1 MNSIASPAI
10 CWATS
15 RSANPLMSRH
25 ITLFAL
31 WLLPLWACAGN
42 DASGPRYLIEQGASA
57 NVLQVRLTMQ
67 GKPPFTLLP
76 ARQLPGSVP
85 RRFPPRWS
93 ALQTT
98 SRLPSTNPSLARR
111 SAGRS
116 RSHRLRQRVRMPR
129 PNSRFCSL
137 PTSGY

>member
-1 MNSIASPAI
+1 
-10 CWATS
+10 
-15 RSANPLMSRH
+15 MSRH

-57 NVLQVRLTMQ
+57 NVLQVHLTMQ

-76 ARQLPGSVP
+76 ARQLPGSATPVS
-85 RRFPPRWS
+85 PRWS

-98 SRLPSTNPSLARR
+98 SRLPSTSPSPARR

-116 RSHRLRQRVRMPR
+116 RSQRLRQRVLMPR
-129 PNSRFCSL
+129 PNSRFCSH
-137 PTSGY
+137 PISGY